1 MSNCKYQFIYTVYH
15 IFQQMQQQSRKIDG
29 ITCPYHRTQPFQLNP
44 VLLPA
49 KKKRRECGTSGFIAK
64 IFVYRDYFQAP
75 AAYTHS
81 YQPHQF

>member
-1 MSNCKYQFIYTVYH
+1 
-15 IFQQMQQQSRKIDG
+15 MQQQSRK
-29 ITCPYHRTQPFQLNP
+29 TCWRVDICRWLVASRFIP

-49 KKKRRECGTSGFIAK
+49 NTSANTTALLSVKKKRRIRGPSGFIAK

-75 AAYTHS
+75 AACTHS